1 MNNSNKTSQRKSNAR
16 FLLIFWLVNIAC
28 SVLLSLH
35 YLSKQTMPA
44 DALSAI
50 FLVGAL
56 IGQMA
61 FLTLI
66 PVLLFPNLINL
77 LIPRRAII
85 VPLAIVLAV
94 LILLALFIDSTV
106 FQMYR
111 AHLDLKLLQLIISPQ
126 RGEIFQFTAGEWT
139 LACFALLLFIA
150 VECGLAYLVIRLLN
164 QPRRLR
170 WAALTIAGLAGC
182 LASSE
187 LIYAW
192 ANATYNQSL
201 MVSAETLPLYSGLDA
216 HTFLYKH
223 HWVKDA
229 PHPEISASDSR
240 KFLHYPLNPLIVDPP
255 KEKMNILIIGIDDWR
270 ADMMNPQTTPHIYQF
285 SQEAWRFNNHF
296 SGSRATEGGL
306 FSLFYGIPNY
316 YFSSFYHAGK
326 GPVLFDVLNQQD
338 YRVGIYM
345 SASPLSPPFN
355 RNVFANV
362 KNLRGET
369 PGHSISARDQQVT
382 QDMIAFIDQAQKDN
396 KPFFG
401 FVFYDSAHGYTYPKT
416 DFTPPFQPSHMEN
429 RVLIKSGQADPK
441 PFFNQYRN
449 GVYYADSLANQLLTA
464 VGQKGLMKNTII
476 IITSDHG
483 EEFDDNQMGFWGHN
497 SNFTPV
503 QTHVPMIFYY
513 PHHSTKTFTYLTS
526 HYDVMTTLLHDFLG
540 VKNPSSDYSIGHSL
554 FKPQAT
560 PFLLLAVIHKP
571 VFYNSICNT
580 SPRFI
585 PVARMR
591 SPISTLILSQG

>member
-1 MNNSNKTSQRKSNAR
+1 M
-16 FLLIFWLVNIAC
+16 
-28 SVLLSLH
+28 
-35 YLSKQTMPA
+35 
-44 DALSAI
+44 
-50 FLVGAL
+50 
-56 IGQMA
+56 
-61 FLTLI
+61 
-66 PVLLFPNLINL
+66 
-77 LIPRRAII
+77 
-85 VPLAIVLAV
+85 
-94 LILLALFIDSTV
+94 
-106 FQMYR
+106 
-111 AHLDLKLLQLIISPQ
+111 
-126 RGEIFQFTAGEWT
+126 
-139 LACFALLLFIA
+139 
-150 VECGLAYLVIRLLN
+150 
-164 QPRRLR
+164 
-170 WAALTIAGLAGC
+170 
-182 LASSE
+182 
-187 LIYAW
+187 
-192 ANATYNQSL
+192 
-201 MVSAETLPLYSGLDA
+201 
-216 HTFLYKH
+216 
-223 HWVKDA
+223 
-229 PHPEISASDSR
+229 
-240 KFLHYPLNPLIVDPP
+240 
-255 KEKMNILIIGIDDWR
+255 
-270 ADMMNPQTTPHIYQF
+270 
-285 SQEAWRFNNHF
+285 
-296 SGSRATEGGL
+296 
-306 FSLFYGIPNY
+306 
-316 YFSSFYHAGK
+316 
-326 GPVLFDVLNQQD
+326 LFDVLNQQD

-369 PGHSISARDQQVT
+369 PGHSISKRDQQIT

-429 RVLIKSGQADPK
+429 RVLIKSGKADPK

-464 VGQKGLMKNTII
+464 VRQKGLMKNTII

-560 PFLLLAVIHKP
+560 PFLLLSSYSQTGILQFDLQHITTIYPSGAYAVTDFHAHPIAGVKLDNSVYREVFKMTHK
-571 VFYNSICNT
+571 F
-580 SPRFI
+580 
-585 PVARMR
+585 
-591 SPISTLILSQG
+591 